1 MRIGSFNNYT
11 SADYDIIIFEE
22 KDKIDKD
29 MELVG

>member
-11 SADYDIIIFEE
+11 SADYDSIILEE

>member
-11 SADYDIIIFEE
+11 SADYGSIILEE